1 MLVVWL
7 KYSLSLLF
15 HDWARSIHS
24 TLEFSMVN
32 LKKENH
38 LTRCKINPVLVGA
51 CAVRSEKSGER
62 RYHALRVCEC
72 LSKR

>member
-1 MLVVWL
+1 
-7 KYSLSLLF
+7 
-15 HDWARSIHS
+15 
-24 TLEFSMVN
+24 MVN

-51 CAVRSEKSGER
+51 CAVGSEKSGER

-72 LSKR
+72 LSKW